1 MVNKEDVS
9 KNEEPFD
16 PDKAFKKM
24 LELNDKATELSHS
37 VKEHAIKE
45 LKEIVTEITRLAK
58 LRKDYYEKQLAEL
71 KKKAEIITKSIANS
85 IEDRTKA
92 DP

>member
-1 MVNKEDVS
+1 MENIEGML

-37 VKEHAIKE
+37 DQVDAFKE
-45 LKEIVTEITRLAK
+45 LKEIVKEITRLAK
-58 LRKDYYEKQLAEL
+58 LRKDFYEEQLAEL
-71 KKKAEIITKSIANS
+71 KKKKDNN
-85 IEDRTKA
+85 
-92 DP
+92 

>member
-9 KNEEPFD
+9 KNEGPFD

-24 LELNDKATELSHS
+24 IELNDKATELSHS
-37 VKEHAIKE
+37 DKEDAIKE
-45 LKEIVTEITRLAK
+45 LKEIVTEITGLAK

-71 KKKAEIITKSIANS
+71 KKKQKDNN
-85 IEDRTKA
+85 
-92 DP
+92 